1 METRMVDEPNP
12 VGSFIHDSNPREAVL
27 QAIRRNSGWVKV
39 TTIARETR
47 RHTEAVKNQLQQL
60 GNVGLVDRDGKG
72 RYRKHRERKP
82 RKLKPC
88 RSKPIPRC
96 RGTGRERKSLTRGEL
111 KKRGWPEDLID
122 RIFPT
127 AGKDY
132 KEKEFALSGWSG
144 QIIKTRIYRVS
155 RIKAFELEPWFEIE
169 RAEIWRRSRA
179 MGHRAVRDPR
189 RHDAA

>member
-1 METRMVDEPNP
+1 M
-12 VGSFIHDSNPREAVL
+12 SLA
-27 QAIRRNSGWVKV
+27 AAK
-39 TTIARETR
+39 
-47 RHTEAVKNQLQQL
+47 KQLQRL
-60 GNVGLVDRDGKG
+60 RRAGFVDGDGGG
-72 RYRKHRERKP
+72 RYRKTRERKQ

-88 RSKPIPRC
+88 CEKLFERC
-96 RGTGRERKSLTRGEL
+96 RGTDQERKSLTRGEL

-132 KEKEFALSGWSG
+132 REKEFKLSGWSG
-144 QIIKTRIYRVS
+144 QIIKTRLYRVS
-155 RIKAFELEPWFEIE
+155 RIKTFESEPWFEIE